1 MAVTPQAP
9 PGGADAEALF
19 KEARRLRRRRWLT
32 AAGILLA
39 AATAAAAA
47 GYLVLGDN
55 GNPPVRRIKPAA
67 TAQVPRGPSP
77 AVDAKALRGHGNLAF
92 VSRGRLWVLDGS
104 TQALRQVRHGR
115 AAADPQFSPDGRWL
129 AFAARSRIWV
139 AKSDGAA
146 PRPVPGSRTGLSLSW
161 SPRGDLLTG
170 AGAGIIEVTSR
181 GAVHLVTRQGSYGAW
196 SPDGNRV
203 AFITT
208 RHKVTLLEEIPGR
221 GGRPVVWYRSPFHP
235 AIPAQH
241 VPAVPNLV
249 TLAAVLPHNQGLLY
263 WFDPDSADAAD
274 GQALYLIKAPGQ
286 HPIRVGGTLTGPGY
300 VAVSRTGEF
309 AIVNGLNRYAW
320 QTKTLELCSPVSGS
334 CTPVRAPR
342 GELTLDPAWSPDGHV
357 LAFVEAPASPAAGF
371 PQPAVARWY
380 ATHTLWILRTP
391 GTAAHQMPGTNGAT
405 APAWSASGTS
415 LVYEAG
421 DALWL
426 VPALAS
432 RPVKIATPLFP
443 VNNWP
448 TYYGEIGW
456 AQQFAWSAAR

>member
-9 PGGADAEALF
+9 PGGPDAEALF

-39 AATAAAAA
+39 AAAAAA
-47 GYLVLGDN
+47 GCLVLGDN
-55 GNPPVRRIKPAA
+55 GNPPVPRIKPAA
-67 TAQVPRGPSP
+67 TARVPRGQSP
-77 AVDAKALRGHGNLAF
+77 VVDAKALRGHGN
-92 VSRGRLWVLDGS
+92 
-104 TQALRQVRHGR
+104 
-115 AAADPQFSPDGRWL
+115 L

-146 PRPVPGSRTGLSLSW
+146 PRPVPGSRAGLSLSW
-161 SPRGDLLTG
+161 SPRGDLLTS
-170 AGAGIIEVTSR
+170 AGVGIIEVTSR

-196 SPDGNRV
+196 SPDASRV

-208 RHKVTLLEEIPGR
+208 RHKVTLLEEIPAR
-221 GGRPVVWYRSPFHP
+221 GGRPVVWHRSPFHP
-235 AIPAQH
+235 AIPARH

-249 TLAAVLPHNQGLLY
+249 TLAAVLPDNQGLLY
-263 WFDPDSADAAD
+263 WFDPGSADAAD

-286 HPIRVGGTLTGPGY
+286 HPIRVGGTLTGAGY

-320 QTKTLELCSPVSGS
+320 QGKTLELCSPVSGS

-371 PQPAVARWY
+371 PQPVVARWY
-380 ATHTLWILRTP
+380 ATHTL
-391 GTAAHQMPGTNGAT
+391 
-405 APAWSASGTS
+405 
-415 LVYEAG
+415 
-421 DALWL
+421 
-426 VPALAS
+426 
-432 RPVKIATPLFP
+432 
-443 VNNWP
+443 
-448 TYYGEIGW
+448 
-456 AQQFAWSAAR
+456 